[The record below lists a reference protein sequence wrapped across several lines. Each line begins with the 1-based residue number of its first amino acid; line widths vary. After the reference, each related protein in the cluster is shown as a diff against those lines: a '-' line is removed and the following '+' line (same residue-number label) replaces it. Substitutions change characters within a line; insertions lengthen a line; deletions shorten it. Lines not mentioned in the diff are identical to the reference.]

1 MLSRSSLGKWFT
13 SNGKLKLGVEK
24 SIERGKT
31 FTITEQHI
39 LILDHRLEVR
49 DELMSLLQKIITSRQ
64 ARFEPIVQP
73 IIQNFLEL
81 KVLELQSGPFKVSLE
96 WSRKFMK
103 TKLGWS
109 FKVAIII
116 VAKLPPNWED
126 QGT

>member
-1 MLSRSSLGKWFT
+1 M
-13 SNGKLKLGVEK
+13 
-24 SIERGKT
+24 
-31 FTITEQHI
+31 
-39 LILDHRLEVR
+39 R

>member
-1 MLSRSSLGKWFT
+1 MLSRSSLRKWFT

>member
-1 MLSRSSLGKWFT
+1 MLSRSSLRKWFT

-116 VAKLPPNWED
+116 VAKLPSNWED

>member
-1 MLSRSSLGKWFT
+1 MLSRSPLGKWFT